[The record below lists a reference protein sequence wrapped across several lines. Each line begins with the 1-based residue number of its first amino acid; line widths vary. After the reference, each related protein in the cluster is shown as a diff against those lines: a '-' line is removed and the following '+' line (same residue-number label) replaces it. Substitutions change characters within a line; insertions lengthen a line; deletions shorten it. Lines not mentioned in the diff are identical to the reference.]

1 MSSNSVSS
9 EDNVSPPRG
18 AKKKMTWKE
27 LVKEQADKDNLKG
40 ATCAVYSENGDD
52 TVNKET
58 QCICGRLARQHSFI
72 GQPKT
77 KFRNAQ
83 RWIPQLAIE
92 VDVTHYG
99 QLENGARFIR
109 CDTEND
115 TFKTLVEII
124 VKDGATC
131 AVYSENGDDTVNK
144 ETKCICGRLASQHSF
159 IGQPKTKFRN
169 AQRWIPQLA
178 VEVDVTHDGQL
189 ENGARFIRCDTE
201 NDTFKTL
208 VEIIVKDVSTE
219 PKLLV
224 SCYGGAGYFTMTDDL
239 EREFMS
245 GIGQVAATKD
255 VWILTTGL
263 NSGVSG
269 LIAEGVHRN
278 ILLSEDIW
286 KPIALESQSTT
297 SQDSVPS
304 LDENDTKALDK
315 YHTHFLLLDAWLEFD
330 PSNKVNQL

>member
-1 MSSNSVSS
+1 MSSNGENS
-9 EDNVSPPRG
+9 ESHPLVPRG
-18 AKKKMTWKE
+18 PPKKMTWKE

-40 ATCAVYSENGDD
+40 ATCAVYSKNMNDP
-52 TVNKET
+52 NHQET
-58 QCICGRLARQHSFI
+58 QCVCGRLASQHSFI

-124 VKDGATC
+124 VKDVGA
-131 AVYSENGDDTVNK
+131 K
-144 ETKCICGRLASQHSF
+144 
-159 IGQPKTKFRN
+159 
-169 AQRWIPQLA
+169 
-178 VEVDVTHDGQL
+178 
-189 ENGARFIRCDTE
+189 
-201 NDTFKTL
+201 
-208 VEIIVKDVSTE
+208 

-224 SCYGGAGYFTMTDDL
+224 SCYGGAEYFTMTDDL

-286 KPIALESQSTT
+286 KPIALENQSTT
-297 SQDSVPS
+297 PQDLGRS
-304 LDENDTKALDK
+304 LHENVEKALDK
-315 YHTHFLLLDAWLEFD
+315 YHTHFLLLDDGRLNHYLNDGPRSEFVKATCGQTHCHAITIIVEGGLNTLEVIQND
-330 PSNKVNQL
+330 LNAQRPIVIVHGSGRLATVLGNLLEKAGKTATIT

>member
-1 MSSNSVSS
+1 MSSNGENS
-9 EDNVSPPRG
+9 ESHPLVPRG
-18 AKKKMTWKE
+18 PPKKMTWKE
-27 LVKEQADKDNLKG
+27 LVKEQADNDNLKG
-40 ATCAVYSENGDD
+40 ATCAVYSKNMNDP
-52 TVNKET
+52 NHQET
-58 QCICGRLARQHSFI
+58 QCVCGRLASQHSFI

-124 VKDGATC
+124 VKDVGA
-131 AVYSENGDDTVNK
+131 K
-144 ETKCICGRLASQHSF
+144 
-159 IGQPKTKFRN
+159 
-169 AQRWIPQLA
+169 
-178 VEVDVTHDGQL
+178 
-189 ENGARFIRCDTE
+189 
-201 NDTFKTL
+201 
-208 VEIIVKDVSTE
+208 
-219 PKLLV
+219 PKLIV
-224 SCYGGAGYFTMTDDL
+224 SCYGGAEYFTMTDDL

-278 ILLSEDIW
+278 ILLNEDIW
-286 KPIALESQSTT
+286 KPIALENQSTT
-297 SQDSVPS
+297 PQVLGTS
-304 LDENDTKALDK
+304 LHENDDKALDK
-315 YHTHFLLLDAWLEFD
+315 YHTHFLLLDDGRLKHYLNDGPRSEFVKATCDQTHCHAITIIVEGGLNTLEVIQND
-330 PSNKVNQL
+330 LNAQRPIVIVHGSGRLATVLGNLLEKAGKTATIT

>member
-124 VKDGATC
+124 VKD
-131 AVYSENGDDTVNK
+131 
-144 ETKCICGRLASQHSF
+144 
-159 IGQPKTKFRN
+159 
-169 AQRWIPQLA
+169 
-178 VEVDVTHDGQL
+178 
-189 ENGARFIRCDTE
+189 
-201 NDTFKTL
+201 
-208 VEIIVKDVSTE
+208 VSTE

-286 KPIALESQSTT
+286 KPIVIGMSHWGTISEGTRQYLKKQALESQSTT

-315 YHTHFLLLDAWLEFD
+315 YHTHFLLLDDGRLNHYLNDDPRSEFVKATCGQTHCHAVTIIVEGGLNTLEVIQND
-330 PSNKVNQL
+330 LNAQRPIVIVHGSGRLATVLGNLLEKAGKTATIT